1 MSLNGLDFKHNYNNQ
16 EDDIIRDFMLPSLK
30 EAVRY
35 DRAVGFFSS
44 SSLMSISIGIKM
56 SVK

>member
-44 SSLMSISIGIKM
+44 SSLMSI
-56 SVK
+56 